1 MGTFRSIILLD
12 ANGTKIVPNY
22 SLSAD
27 KSIVIENEKL
37 KTGFYT
43 CIVQDDKGY
52 KAMLKLVVQ

>member
-1 MGTFRSIILLD
+1 MGTFRSIVLLD
-12 ANGTKIVPNY
+12 TNGTKIVPKY

-27 KSIVIENEKL
+27 RSLVIEDENL